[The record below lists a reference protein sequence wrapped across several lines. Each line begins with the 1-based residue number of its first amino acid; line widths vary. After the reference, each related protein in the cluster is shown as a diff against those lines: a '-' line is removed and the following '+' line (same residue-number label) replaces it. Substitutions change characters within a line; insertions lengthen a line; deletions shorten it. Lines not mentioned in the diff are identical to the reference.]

1 MIKNKI
7 FLLVISSMLFGEYL
21 QEGIYPDCS
30 YVIVTED
37 GWRIHK
43 NYEGRVLS
51 MKSPTIHNDKTG
63 KYSFDDYGNL
73 IEFSQCTTEDI
84 LRKKIE
90 KDVNI
95 NTNTDEKIEISLDFD
110 FGNVISK
117 IKKLYVKPTLSVHG
131 GVITPFG
138 GNLGHYPIGYKY
150 GLDINFNKLSV
161 SLLGFNVA
169 NKDNSNTSQSLTAN
183 GFLINYTL
191 NWKNIY
197 IKPGFGAINTE
208 GEFMS
213 GVSNANMDNIF
224 RTDVGLYL
232 NKAKNMSIYIGG
244 IRSFTY
250 LGNDQGASYYN
261 IGLNYRF

>member
-1 MIKNKI
+1 MKKIKI
-7 FLLVISSMLFGEYL
+7 FLFTISSMIFGEYL
-21 QEGIYPDCS
+21 QEGLYPDCS
-30 YVIVTED
+30 YVMVTED

-51 MKSPTIHNDKTG
+51 MKAPKIHNDKIG
-63 KYSFDDYGNL
+63 KYSFDNYGNL
-73 IEFSQCTTEDI
+73 IKFSECIPEEVI
-84 LRKKIE
+84 IKKI
-90 KDVNI
+90 DSNVNANI
-95 NTNTDEKIEISLDFD
+95 NINKKIKVSFN

-117 IKKLYVKPTLSVHG
+117 IKTLDVKPTLSVHG

-138 GNLGHYPIGYKY
+138 GNLEHYPIGHKY

-169 NKDNSNTSQSLTAN
+169 NKDNSNTSQSLTAI

-197 IKPGFGAINTE
+197 IKPGFGVINTE

-213 GVSNANMDNIF
+213 GIGNADTDNIF

-250 LGNDQGASYYN
+250 LGNDEGASYHN
-261 IGLNYRF
+261 IGLNYSF